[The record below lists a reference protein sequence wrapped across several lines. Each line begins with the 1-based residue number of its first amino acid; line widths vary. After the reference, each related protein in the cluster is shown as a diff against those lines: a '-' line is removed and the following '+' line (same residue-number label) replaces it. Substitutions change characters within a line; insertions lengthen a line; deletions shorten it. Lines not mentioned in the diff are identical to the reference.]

1 MELWYTENHT
11 DNVKFSIK
19 VDKHLRSAESEYQRI
34 DIFESKEFG
43 RILTL
48 DGYLMVTEKDEYIYH
63 EMITHI
69 PMAVNPDITNV
80 LVIGAGDGGTVRE
93 LTRYNHIK
101 NIDMVEIDEMVVEI
115 CREYLPQT
123 ACRLTDPRVHIFY
136 QDGLRFVRNKENE
149 YDLIIV
155 DSTDPFGVGE
165 GLFTKEFY
173 GNCFRALKDDGIL
186 VNQHEST
193 FYTSYANSMKRAHSR
208 IKSTFPIAL
217 VYQAHIPTYPSG
229 HWLFGF
235 ASKKYDPRTDL
246 KADWWNSLGIK
257 TKYYNTILHTGCF
270 AIPNNVRDQLR
281 ESGEHK

>member
-11 DNVKFSIK
+11 DNVKFSIR
-19 VDKHLRSAESEYQRI
+19 VDKHLKSAESEYQRI
-34 DIFESKEFG
+34 DIFESQEFG
-43 RILTL
+43 KILTL

-69 PMAVNPDITNV
+69 PMAVNPDIKNI

-93 LTRYNHIK
+93 LTRYNHVE

-123 ACRLTDPRVHIFY
+123 ASRLSDPRVHIFY
-136 QDGLRFVRNKENE
+136 QDGLRFVRSKENE

-173 GNCFRALKDDGIL
+173 GNCYKALKDDGIL

-193 FYTSYANSMKRAHSR
+193 FYASYSYSMKRAHSR

-235 ASKKYDPRTDL
+235 ASKKYDPRSDL
-246 KADWWNSLGIK
+246 KSEWWNSLGIK

>member
-136 QDGLRFVRNKENE
+136 QDGLRFVRSKENE

-173 GNCFRALKDDGIL
+173 GNCCKALKDDGIL

>member
-19 VDKHLRSAESEYQRI
+19 VDKHSRSAESEYQRI

-173 GNCFRALKDDGIL
+173 GNCFKALKDDGIL